1 MRWGG
6 SARRARRGCGT
17 MLAVRATRR
26 ALIRG
31 AAALPLLSA
40 ATRAQGFPSQPVRI
54 IVPFPPGAADFLP
67 RLIEPRLREV
77 LGQPV
82 VIENRDGAS
91 GMIGA
96 AYVARAQPDGHTLLM
111 TTPSSQITPLYLS
124 RNMPYDP
131 VRDFT
136 PITAAAEAV
145 TCLVVSVETSVR
157 DAAGLVELARRSP
170 GKLSYGSSGT
180 GSVFHM
186 TGEVLNEVAGL
197 EMMHVPFRGTGPA
210 MVALLGRQID
220 ALFCALVDARAHAEA
235 GRVRIL
241 AVLEGERFAARPE
254 IPTLAETV
262 PGFRKPASWFGLFG
276 PARLPEGVPARMHEA
291 VVKVLAMPD
300 MAARL
305 SGNGIRVVGSPPGV
319 FAAQLREGIAQY
331 GEIIRAAGLRPE

>member
-1 MRWGG
+1 MR
-6 SARRARRGCGT
+6 AAD
-17 MLAVRATRR
+17 ATRR
-26 ALIRG
+26 ALLGGALALFPRRG
-31 AAALPLLSA
+31 
-40 ATRAQGFPSQPVRI
+40 RAQGTPSQPVRI
-54 IVPFPPGAADFLP
+54 VVPFPPGAADFLP

-96 AYVARAQPDGHTLLM
+96 AYVARAQPDGQTLLM
-111 TTPSSQITPLYLS
+111 TTPSSQITPLFLS

-145 TCLVVSVETSVR
+145 TCLAVSSETPVR
-157 DAAGLVELARRSP
+157 DAAGLIELARRSP

-186 TGEVLNEVAGL
+186 TGEVLSQVAGL
-197 EMMHVPFRGTGPA
+197 EMVHVPFRGTGPA

-220 ALFCALVDARAHAEA
+220 ALFCALVDARSHAEA

-254 IPTLAETV
+254 LPTLAETV

-276 PARLPEGVPARMHEA
+276 PARLPEPVAARMHGA
-291 VVKVLAMPD
+291 VVTVLAMPD
-300 MAARL
+300 IAARL
-305 SGNGIRVVGSPPGV
+305 SDNGIRVVGSAPAA
-319 FAAQLREGIAQY
+319 FAVQLREGIAQY
-331 GEIIRAAGLRPE
+331 GEIIRAAGLGPE